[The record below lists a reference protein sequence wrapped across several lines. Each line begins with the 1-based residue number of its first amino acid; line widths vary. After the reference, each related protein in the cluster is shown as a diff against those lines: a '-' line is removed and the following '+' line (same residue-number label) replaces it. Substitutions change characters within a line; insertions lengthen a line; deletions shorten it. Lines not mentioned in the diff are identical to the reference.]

1 MKLFDWLTSAF
12 SSAKN
17 VIATGH
23 NAHQFGD
30 DNQNRINPASSLP
43 MSGSVDING
52 NLIGTGGSISHKP
65 FVDHHHLYVNDH
77 NSSFKDYHNHHH
89 HDTFHHSPYDYYDPF
104 RNY

>member
-43 MSGSVDING
+43 MSGSIDIHG
-52 NLIGTGGSISHKP
+52 NLFGTGGSVSHEP
-65 FVDHHHLYVNDH
+65 FVDHHHLHVNN
-77 NSSFKDYHNHHH
+77 NSSFNDYHNH
-89 HDTFHHSPYDYYDPF
+89 HDTFHHLPSPSDYYDPF
-104 RNY
+104 KNY